1 MSDRDPITALATH
14 EVTNQPP
21 DLEGYNLYDTDRA
34 LKEALHR
41 EGAGWAEDKARSLGA
56 AAGSERVIKLAFEA
70 NNNPPRL
77 RAFDRF
83 GRRVDE
89 VEFHPA
95 YHQLMELAIGCG
107 VHSITWT
114 ADRPGGYVA
123 HTALEYLL
131 TQAEAGVCCPVTMT
145 HAVIPA
151 IRRQPEIAAEWEPRI
166 LSNEYDPRFIPAG
179 EKAGATFGMALTE
192 KQGGSDLRANTT
204 RAEPIGTGGTG
215 GTGGPGAEYE
225 LKGHKWFCSAPMS
238 DAFMTLASTEKGLS
252 CFIVPRWRPDGS
264 RNPFLIQR
272 LKDKLGNRSNASCEV
287 EYDGT
292 WGRMIGD
299 EGGGV
304 PIVMDMVHHT
314 RLDTSLAAAGLMRQ
328 ASVQAAHYASHRTAF
343 QKRLSQQPLMT
354 NVLADMAIESEA
366 AMLMVMRVARG
377 FDESAADE
385 QAGAFTRIAVSVA
398 KYWINKRLPNHVYE
412 AMECHGGGGYVEE
425 SIMARL
431 YREAP
436 LNSIWE
442 GSGNVICLDVLRA
455 MRRQPGAVEAFIAE
469 VEGGRGADHRLDGA
483 IDRLKDMLNDEK
495 ELETRARLITER
507 MALVL
512 QGSLMVRH
520 APAALADAFCASR
533 LGGDWGRAYGT
544 LPSGVA
550 YDKIIERVALS

>member
-1 MSDRDPITALATH
+1 MSDRDPVTVLATH

-41 EGAGWAEDKARSLGA
+41 EGAGWAEDKVRSMGA
-56 AAGSERVIKLAFEA
+56 AAGSERVIRLAFEA
-70 NNNPPRL
+70 NDNPPRL

-95 YHQLMELAIGCG
+95 YHQLMKLAIGFG
-107 VHSITWT
+107 VHSIAWT
-114 ADRPGGYVA
+114 APRPGGYVA

-131 TQAEAGVCCPVTMT
+131 TQAEAGVCCPLTMT
-145 HAVIPA
+145 HAVVPT

-166 LSNEYDPRFIPAG
+166 LSNEYDPRAIPAG

-204 RAEPIGTGGTG
+204 RAIPIGP
-215 GTGGPGAEYE
+215 GGPGAEYE

-304 PIVMDMVHHT
+304 PIIMDMVQNT

-328 ASVQAAHYASHRTAF
+328 ATVQAAHHASHRTAF
-343 QKRLSQQPLMT
+343 QKRLCQQPLMA
-354 NVLADMAIESEA
+354 NVLADLALESEA
-366 AMLMVMRVARG
+366 ATLTVMRVARG

-385 QAGAFTRIAVSVA
+385 QARAFARIAVSLA

-412 AMECHGGGGYVEE
+412 ALECHGGGGYVEE

-455 MRRQPGAVEAFIAE
+455 MGRQPAALEAFIAE
-469 VEGGRGADHRLDGA
+469 VENGRGGDHRLDAA
-483 IDRLKDMLNDEK
+483 IDRLKDMLNDK
-495 ELETRARLITER
+495 SELETRARLITER

-512 QGSLMVRH
+512 QGALMVRH

-544 LPSGVA
+544 LPSAV
-550 YDKIIERVALS
+550 DCDQIIERITLSS

>member
-1 MSDRDPITALATH
+1 MSDRDPVTVLATH

-21 DLEGYNLYDTDRA
+21 DLEGYNLYDTDQA

-41 EGAGWAEDKARSLGA
+41 EGAGWAEDKVRSMGA
-56 AAGSERVIKLAFEA
+56 AAGSERVIRLAFEA
-70 NNNPPRL
+70 NDNPPRL

-95 YHQLMELAIGCG
+95 YHQLMKLAIGFG
-107 VHSITWT
+107 VHSIAWT
-114 ADRPGGYVA
+114 AGRPGGYVA

-131 TQAEAGVCCPVTMT
+131 TQAEAGVCCPLTMT
-145 HAVIPA
+145 HAVVPT

-166 LSNEYDPRFIPAG
+166 LSNEYDPRAIPAG
-179 EKAGATFGMALTE
+179 EKAGATFGMAMTE

-204 RAEPIGTGGTG
+204 RAIPIGP
-215 GTGGPGAEYE
+215 GGPGAEYE

-252 CFIVPRWRPDGS
+252 CFMVPRWRPDGS

-304 PIVMDMVHHT
+304 PIIMDMVQNT
-314 RLDTSLAAAGLMRQ
+314 RLDTALAAAGLMRQ
-328 ASVQAAHYASHRTAF
+328 ATVQAAHYASHRTAF
-343 QKRLSQQPLMT
+343 QKRLRQQPLMG
-354 NVLADMAIESEA
+354 NVLADMALESEA
-366 AMLMVMRVARG
+366 ATLSVMRVARG

-385 QAGAFTRIAVSVA
+385 QARAFTRIAVSLA

-412 AMECHGGGGYVEE
+412 ALECHGGGGYVEE

-469 VEGGRGADHRLDGA
+469 VEIGRGGDHRLDGA
-483 IDRLKDMLNDEK
+483 IDRLKDMLNDK
-495 ELETRARLITER
+495 SELETRARLITER

-512 QGSLMVRH
+512 QGALMVRY
-520 APAALADAFCASR
+520 APAAMADAFCASR

-550 YDKIIERVALS
+550 CDQIIERITLSS